1 MALPST
7 QVTQPAPAPAAAA
20 HALALAVPKRAP
32 APAISYTPTDVV
44 IPAHLHD
51 KVPDLQLYKQLQDA
65 ERQIDLL
72 LTKKGLDFQA
82 IHARSMQPSN
92 FKNDTGVLRVFVY
105 NTCENQPWQKQLL
118 QEQGNTPDPAA
129 EALWTLRV
137 EGRYVSD
144 SAPAKTHDLRF
155 SSFLSGISVDLV
167 ANDDYPALQA
177 NASNVIEWRDES
189 QGAPGPGGQFN
200 PARPA
205 GFDGLDVKRPG
216 IFNLGA
222 KIALMVKDPTPRLRL
237 SDPMAHFVGKKEAT
251 QQELI
256 YLVWQYVLHKNLF
269 KKADSFAK
277 VPAVSA
283 SSLAVGNSVSITGT
297 KDEADLTVI
306 ESDDVLR
313 PLLRVDSF
321 KFADL
326 YKLLQQHFKP
336 REPIVIDYEINTRVS
351 STLGQV
357 VLDIPVELPV
367 AVTELQREV
376 VESNKR
382 TFENLT
388 KSDAVIQLLNQRIS
402 LGIVSLQ
409 NANARET
416 FYRELSADP
425 VTFIEKWLQSQ
436 AETLKALKSE
446 EGYDEEE
453 VRRAEYFEK
462 NETLL
467 RQKIDLLLGSLRY

>member
-7 QVTQPAPAPAAAA
+7 QEAPVLAPVPAVS
-20 HALALAVPKRAP
+20 ALAVPKRAP

-44 IPAHLHD
+44 IPPHLHD
-51 KVPDLQLYKQLQDA
+51 KVPDLGLYKQLQDA
-65 ERQIDLL
+65 ERHIDLL

-82 IHARSMQPSN
+82 IHARSMQQSN

-118 QEQGNTPDPAA
+118 QEQGKPVDPAA

-144 SAPAKTHDLRF
+144 SGTEKNPDLRF
-155 SSFLSGISVDLV
+155 SSFLLGISVDLV

-189 QGAPGPGGQFN
+189 QGAPGGPGGQFN
-200 PARPA
+200 PAKPA

-216 IFNLGA
+216 IFNLGT

-237 SDPMAHFVGKKEAT
+237 SDPMAQFVGKKEAT

-256 YLVWQYVLHKNLF
+256 YLVWQYVLYKNLF

-283 SSLAVGNSVSITGT
+283 SSLAVGNSISVTGST
-297 KDEADLTVI
+297 NEEDLTVI

-313 PLLRVDSF
+313 SLLRVESF

-326 YKLLQQHFKP
+326 YKLLQPHFKP
-336 REPIVIDYEINTRVS
+336 REPILIDYEINTRVS

-416 FYRELSADP
+416 FYRELSLDP

-462 NETLL
+462 NESLL